1 MVLPRR
7 LFSISHNIQNIK
19 FLIPSQFCEWNSV
32 SEQYLTYNANSFKQD
47 VSHNLSVTFFGMR
60 QFFNSKCITYIYSS
74 PKHLSWLLLL
84 LSWLLLLL
92 LLEMFD
98 RKCLNIVIQNS
109 CLFHIGGFAFT
120 FLIWN
125 FEMIQV
131 SRLDKINSSAHH

>member
-47 VSHNLSVTFFGMR
+47 VSHNLSVKLFGMR

-74 PKHLSWLLLL
+74 PTNLSWLLLL
-84 LSWLLLLL
+84 SSWLLLLL

-109 CLFHIGGFAFT
+109 YLFHIGGFAFT
-120 FLIWN
+120 FLIWD